1 MLPKRQRHIFY
12 AALLLTLSAV
22 CTTAV
27 ANSSV
32 IALLSEVI
40 SPSKIEATDTL
51 ENNSLKAPTT
61 TANELLKSS
70 ATASAPFFMTIIQG
84 ADEEVNCADNGLTI
98 ARFNLCGDFDDRVI
112 SLSGSYSNV
121 SWYQLGGACS
131 PDVNDDC
138 PNTTVSCYGSP
149 VSTGPTFSLDASA
162 ISSSNGAEFR
172 VVADGQQFFFKV
184 KKSNITQSVVT
195 EDYICGVPGRIQ
207 VTNLSSAYEFSIDS
221 GSGFGPWQGP
231 IFNNLLDG
239 TYIVKARLQN
249 TPDACEYPYEPIVI
263 NAIDLAIEVDFV
275 DADCVGETGSITVTP
290 TAGIGPYKY
299 TLLDDTGSAQEFTP
313 FIPDNPYT
321 FSAVGFGTYTVQVE
335 TQECTGDVLNGIDPP
350 RQSLD
355 TGGNPITIGA
365 GVAALTASAEPNNSF
380 STACGINTVDI
391 TVYTSGGTAPYTYIV
406 NGVGPSSPSYTDSRV
421 ETITTPGTYEFLIT
435 DANGCTITASAN
447 VEELTPP
454 DITVAGVDGTCTNG
468 GSRLEFTIVDAKGFD
483 LEYRADPGNAW
494 SNNPVLSVPPNVTYN
509 NIQVQYSS
517 GAFTCIMDL
526 PDSIT
531 VNGVNGITGT
541 AVKNSDVSCNLGGG
555 TTGGEIE
562 FQGPFT
568 GGSGTGYQYSID
580 GVTFSTNLTY
590 SGLAQGTYTPVIID
604 DSGCRR
610 DLTAIQIFDVDPP
623 TDIAFAQN
631 DINCA
636 AGTSEVILT
645 VTGSAAIATYEIIN
659 PTAFNNGG
667 NNTFVGLNTGTTYE
681 FRATDVNGCSIVE
694 NFTPIVTSSIRARVQ
709 AGGDLRVC
717 TGASDGTGT
726 FLIDGFAN
734 NYTYNINGGPESAP
748 QNDAQVVL
756 PPSGAG
762 TYTITITDADTGC
775 TDTASFDIIEPA
787 SPINLTGTVRDMS
800 CANNNRGRVIAD
812 ATGGW
817 NGYLYTLTYPA
828 ASGVP
833 PVTKTGRT
841 FNNLTHEGNYEL
853 SVVDSEGCTD
863 TFNFSLTAID
873 APAIA
878 LDDAASDFCYVP
890 GTGATIGVTS
900 TAGSAL
906 VATHQYRI
914 NGGSLQASP
923 VFTGLTPGNYTIEV
937 VDGNNCSA
945 PLNVTVRPQLRVNT
959 SIDTEIPCGG
969 APGQIRVQ
977 VSGGY
982 LGSPDSP
989 STPKIYQV
997 SIDGGAFGPTTPF
1010 SANSFLYSVTAGG
1023 TYVFRV
1029 TDNENCVADSSPLV
1043 VDPPQLIAPATAEV
1057 NPVSCGGTD
1066 NGRVIITP
1074 DATSGIPPYEVNFN
1088 GMGWTTQTVYSNL
1101 PVGTYPY
1108 LVRDS
1113 RGCET
1118 PPADAVVALDTTLPP
1133 DATASPLPATCS
1145 AGNIV
1150 EGGIQVTSVA
1160 NGTPNFTFIVRD
1172 NLGTQL
1178 VEVNDV
1184 DPGTDLPLNINDPS
1198 LVPGT
1203 YTLVTLDANGCRD
1216 EDTITI
1222 TTNEV
1227 VITPIDFE
1235 PAITCDD
1242 SAFTYTVQVTPTI
1255 FPTVPTYEIRI
1266 AGQPTFYALN
1276 NSNGPDTH
1284 TFSNTADGIQYGVA
1298 YTVEVLAPNGCIYE
1312 QEIPPID
1319 GFSALDVTASST
1331 AGYCDAF
1338 RNGQIQYSVDG
1349 FNSGDDLL
1357 IELRNNDDGSTITIE
1372 NLTNVTTIPYTNTY
1386 EAVAG
1391 DYQIL
1396 VTNLTDTC
1404 TDAVGIIIDQNLPSI
1419 DILAEEPANCN
1430 AEGQITVQGSGG
1442 SGGPYEFFFATQG
1455 DPEPSAIDPG
1465 WTTNTTFIGP
1475 AATYDVYVRD
1485 NSGVCTS
1492 SAIAT
1497 IIQLD
1502 PDLVP
1507 PTIDVVNQCVVT
1519 ATAFDI
1525 TVSMPGGTDT
1535 PRFTLAGDTQF
1546 GVFNGGTNLWEYTY
1560 QVSSPG
1566 SYIVDV
1572 IDANGCT
1579 SQGTAEVYEFLSA
1592 SGDFSTIPTC
1602 NTADGI
1608 ITMNVIGGSDQFS
1621 YQLQDGG
1628 GADIGAPV
1636 TGDRNA
1642 GILTGVAPGTYQVEV
1657 TDTETGCDFTVD
1669 VQLAAA
1675 TPPII
1680 DGEFKQDISC
1690 EGENDGTIDIILQ
1703 PGSDIDTPIQFI
1715 LNNLD
1720 SGLEHTRNN
1729 TGSFID
1735 LPPAEYQVE
1744 VLTAR
1749 NCSVLSNP
1757 IDIIEPTPF
1766 TISTMAPANFICE
1779 PNANQFSVAT
1789 IIVNGS
1795 GGTPGLIAGQEY
1807 QYSIVGFSNYQYSN
1821 TFEVVDNGSIQ
1832 NITIYAIDD
1841 NGCQASTVVTINPP
1855 STVVPSLSV
1864 ISPLDCR
1871 DDEVVEISATGTN
1884 DFTVITT
1891 GPSGTTIANVN
1902 GTNTTPATIL
1912 LPVAGDYN
1920 FIVRDNS
1927 PFGCDYPMPQHTV
1940 NIPQDPTAVASEGN
1954 PVQCFGD
1961 ANGSIFIEVSDYS
1974 GIYDYRVFEGSDT
1987 TKTTVIT
1994 SGTFDTANF
2003 PDVSGDPARITG
2015 LAAGNYYVEVVS
2027 QAAPYCRADSN
2038 VMTVRSPN
2046 GVLDVQAVETGNVSC
2061 DDNIGKIVATGS
2073 GGWDIAAYEFQ
2084 LRKDDEL
2091 GTSPF
2096 PIEVPYQASNEFENL
2111 THGNYIVEIRDAE
2124 GCTDSF
2130 ALTLDEIPPIVAG
2143 IREPVNLVC
2152 PGGNN
2157 AVLEA
2162 FDIATGNPG
2171 ASGGVA
2177 GAGYKYQLIYLDSPN
2192 TVPITPST
2200 PVGLDERNRSG
2211 LQDGPTFIG
2220 TSGGVISA
2228 GWYAIEV
2235 TSSFSCSF
2243 VTPPYE
2249 VIPPPPIEPRLV
2261 QTRVPGCGGDGE
2273 MRLFIEN
2280 PDPLFTYEYLMYEN
2294 GAPVGTYTAMVGSE
2308 VFPIPGFDGITYQF
2322 DVRKINASNTCDAV
2336 QSNGIT
2342 IRDATGILLTVTQID
2357 DISCDD
2363 QQDGRIESFASG
2375 GIGNEIF
2382 TIYHGNPIDAY
2393 SPDPGAVEVA
2403 SQDFGTFEGLLP
2415 ADDYYIAV
2423 RSGVSGCED
2432 IQGPFVIVNPEPIV
2446 VARTPT
2452 PVSCNGEEDGTILV
2466 EVTSGGEGL
2475 IQFAIG
2481 PNFDEFF
2488 SDSANPGTYVFD
2500 ELAAGTYE
2508 ILIQDDAGCVQR
2520 RFVEVTEPDE
2530 LQITGLQ
2537 TTPELCIDA
2546 SDGTVIFNIQGGTPF
2561 NDPMVSAT
2569 PYYEYKLEMNSPIDE
2584 TGTGVFAPY
2593 DGQAIQNLQGGA
2605 TYVLYIQDANLCPA
2619 ADVFDVGV
2627 GVDLA
2632 ADPLVQ
2638 YGCEGMFPNS
2648 TASVLMQ
2655 DSSVLPELLYY
2666 LEDMNAVGPPLTIQ
2680 EMIDQ
2685 ADTQSTWGD
2694 LPSSEYT
2701 AHIFHSNGC
2710 SNSVQF
2716 EIEQYDP
2723 LILTAEKTDVNEVT
2737 ATASGGYGEYE
2748 FFFQGVSQ
2756 GADNVYL
2763 TNMDTTVEVRVV
2775 DAQGCEATVAIP
2787 FEFTGM
2793 LEIPNFFTPDGDGM
2807 NDEWVIQNREL
2818 FPNIEVKIYDRYGRV
2833 VAELDQLTNWDGT
2846 YESKD
2851 LPSGDYWYVV
2861 NQNDAR
2867 NTRFV
2872 GHFTLYR

>member
-1 MLPKRQRHIFY
+1 MLPKRQRHFFY
-12 AALLLTLSAV
+12 AALLLILSVV

-40 SPSKIEATDTL
+40 SPLNIDTSL
-51 ENNSLKAPTT
+51 PIDNNSEKTATILKNKTLNGS
-61 TANELLKSS
+61 TA
-70 ATASAPFFMTIIQG
+70 ASAPFFMTIIQG

-121 SWYQLGGACS
+121 DWYQLGGACT

-138 PNTTVSCYGSP
+138 PNTTVSCYGTAITS
-149 VSTGPTFSLDASA
+149 GPTFNLDAST
-162 ISSSNGAEFR
+162 ISSANGGEFR

-184 KKSNITQSVVT
+184 KKSTITQSVVT

-231 IFNNLLDG
+231 IFNDLLDG

-263 NAIDLAIEVDFV
+263 SAIDLTIGATFV
-275 DADCVGETGSITVTP
+275 DATCVGQTGSITVMP

-299 TLLDDTGSAQEFTP
+299 TLLDDTGTAQEFTP

-321 FSAVGFGTYTVQVE
+321 FTAVGFGTYTVQVE
-335 TQECTGDVLNGIDPP
+335 TQQCTGDPLNGIDPP

-355 TGGNPITIGA
+355 TSGNPLTIGS
-365 GVAALTASAEPNNSF
+365 GVVALTASAEPNNSF
-380 STACGINTVDI
+380 STACGISTVDI
-391 TVYTSGGTAPYTYIV
+391 TVFTSGGTAPYTYIV
-406 NGVGPSSPSYTDSRV
+406 NGAGPASASYTTSRV
-421 ETITTPGTYEFLIT
+421 ETINAPGTYDFLIT

-483 LEYRADPGNAW
+483 LEYRADPGDPF
-494 SNNPVLSVPPNVTYN
+494 STNPVLSVPAGTYSP
-509 NIQVQYSS
+509 IQVQYSS
-517 GAFTCIMDL
+517 GSFSCIMNI
-526 PDSIT
+526 DSNNDGTADSVT
-531 VNGVNGITGT
+531 VTGVNGITGT
-541 AVKNSDVSCNLGGG
+541 AVKNADVTCNFGGG

-568 GGSGTGYQYSID
+568 GGSGTGYQFSID

-610 DLTAIQIFDVDPP
+610 DLTAITIENIDPP

-631 DINCA
+631 NINCA

-645 VTGSAAIATYEIIN
+645 VTGSAPVATYEIIN
-659 PTAFNNGG
+659 PITVNNGG

-681 FRATDVNGCSIVE
+681 FRATDVNGCSIIE
-694 NFTPIVTSSIRARVQ
+694 SFTPIVTSTIRARVQ
-709 AGGDLRVC
+709 SGGDLRVC
-717 TGASDGTGT
+717 TGASDGSGT

-734 NYTYNINGGPESAP
+734 NYTYNINGAPESAP
-748 QNDAQVVL
+748 QNDPQVVL
-756 PPSGAG
+756 PPSGVG

-775 TDTASFDIIEPA
+775 TDTASFDISEPA
-787 SPINLTGTVRDMS
+787 SPISLTGTVRDMS
-800 CANNNRGRVIAD
+800 CANNNVGRVIAD
-812 ATGGW
+812 ASGGW
-817 NGYLYTLTYPA
+817 NGYLYTLNYPT

-833 PVTKTGRT
+833 PRTQTGRT
-841 FNNLTHEGNYEL
+841 FNNLTHAGDYTL

-863 TFNFSLTAID
+863 TFMFPLT
-873 APAIA
+873 PVTPPTIA
-878 LDDAASDFCYVP
+878 LDDATSDFCYVP

-906 VATHQYRI
+906 IATHQYRI
-914 NGGSLQASP
+914 NGGSLQGSP
-923 VFTGLTPGNYTIEV
+923 VFTGLAPGNYTIEV
-937 VDGNNCSA
+937 VDANNCSA
-945 PLNVTVRPQLRVNT
+945 AINVTIRPQLRVNT
-959 SIDTEIPCGG
+959 SIDNDIPCGG

-977 VSGGY
+977 VTGGY
-982 LGSPDSP
+982 LSSPDSP
-989 STPKIYQV
+989 TTPKIYQV
-997 SIDGGAFGPTTPF
+997 SVDGGAFGPTSPF

-1029 TDNENCVADSSPLV
+1029 TDNENCVSESSALV
-1043 VDPPQLIAPATAEV
+1043 VDPPQMIAPATAEV

-1066 NGRVIITP
+1066 NGRVVITP
-1074 DATSGIPPYEVNFN
+1074 DATSGIPPYEINFN
-1088 GMGWTTQTVYSNL
+1088 GMGFTTQTVYSNL
-1101 PVGTYPY
+1101 PVGTYSY
-1108 LVRDS
+1108 VVRDS

-1118 PPADAVVALDTTLPP
+1118 PPADAIVDLDTTPAP
-1133 DATASPLPATCS
+1133 DANVTEIQATCS
-1145 AGNIV
+1145 ATV
-1150 EGGIQVTSVA
+1150 VSGGVSVTSIS
-1160 NGTPNFTFIVRD
+1160 NGTANFTIILED
-1172 NLGTQL
+1172 NLGNELFTF
-1178 VEVNDV
+1178 NDV
-1184 DPGTDLPLNINDPS
+1184 DPGTDLPLNITDPT
-1198 LVPGT
+1198 LVPGN
-1203 YTLVTLDANGCRD
+1203 YSIITLDANGCRD
-1216 EDTITI
+1216 EDQVTITQ
-1222 TTNEV
+1222 TTIDV
-1227 VITPIDFE
+1227 VPL
-1235 PAITCDD
+1235 P
-1242 SAFTYTVQVTPTI
+1242 VTPVCSATG
-1255 FPTVPTYEIRI
+1255 FSETVDIVGGIGPFLIRLENDP
-1266 AGQPTFYALN
+1266 AAPVAPN
-1276 NSNGPDTH
+1276 VSPRRH
-1284 TFSNTADGIQYGVA
+1284 TFTGLEYGVT
-1298 YTVEVLAPNGCIYE
+1298 YTVEVTDTATGCVYLD
-1312 QEIPPID
+1312 EIPPVE
-1319 GFSALDVTASST
+1319 GPSPLDVTATST
-1331 AGYCDAF
+1331 TGYCDAF
-1338 RNGQIQYSVDG
+1338 RNGQIEYTVSG
-1349 FNSGDDLL
+1349 FASGDDLL
-1357 IELRNNDDGSTITIE
+1357 IELLNNVDGTRITLE
-1372 NLTNVTTIPYTNTY
+1372 SLTNVTTIPYMNVYQTRP
-1386 EAVAG
+1386 G
-1391 DYQIL
+1391 DYQVI
-1396 VTNLTDTC
+1396 VTNLTDDC
-1404 TDAVGIIIDQNLPSI
+1404 NDAVGIIIDQNLPSI

-1442 SGGPYEFFFATQG
+1442 SGGPYEFFYANAG
-1455 DPEPSAIDPG
+1455 DPEPAAGDPA
-1465 WTTNTTFIGP
+1465 WTTNTTFIGL
-1475 AATYDVYVRD
+1475 AATYDIYVRD
-1485 NSGVCTS
+1485 NSGICTS

-1507 PTIDVVNQCVVT
+1507 PTINVVNQCVVT

-1525 TVSMPGGTDT
+1525 TVTMPANTDT

-1546 GVFNGGTNLWEYTY
+1546 GTRATTSDPWEYTY

-1566 SYIVDV
+1566 TYVVDV

-1602 NTADGI
+1602 NTATGV
-1608 ITMNVIGGSDQFS
+1608 ITLNVIGGSDQFS

-1628 GADIGAPV
+1628 GTNIGAAV

-1657 TDTETGCDFTVD
+1657 TDTETGCDFTVS
-1669 VQLAAA
+1669 VQLEAA
-1675 TPPII
+1675 TPPVI
-1680 DGEFKQDISC
+1680 DGEFKEDISC
-1690 EGENDGTIDIILQ
+1690 ENEDDGTIDIILL

-1720 SGLEHTRNN
+1720 AGTEHTRNF
-1729 TGSFID
+1729 TGSFTG

-1744 VLTAR
+1744 VLTVR

-1757 IDIIEPTPF
+1757 IDIVEPSNF
-1766 TISTMAPANFICE
+1766 TISASAPDFICE
-1779 PNANQFSVAT
+1779 PSANQFSLTT
-1789 IIVNGS
+1789 ITANGS

-1821 TFEVVDNGSIQ
+1821 TFEVVDNGSVQ
-1832 NITIYAIDD
+1832 NITIYAIDN

-1855 STVVPSLSV
+1855 STVVPSLLV
-1864 ISPLDCR
+1864 VSPLDCR
-1871 DDEVVEISATGTN
+1871 DDEEIEISVTGTN

-1891 GPSGTTIANVN
+1891 GPSGTTVADVN
-1902 GTNTTPATIL
+1902 GTDTTPATIL
-1912 LPVAGDYN
+1912 LPDAGDYS

-1927 PFGCDYPMPQHTV
+1927 PDGCDYPLPQHTV
-1940 NIPQDPTAVASEGN
+1940 NIPLNPTAVATEGN

-1961 ANGSIFIEVSDYS
+1961 NNGSIFIEVTDYT
-1974 GIYDYRVFEGSDT
+1974 GIYEINVYEGSDA
-1987 TKTTVIT
+1987 TKSTVMAND
-1994 SGTFDTANF
+1994 TFDTANF
-2003 PDVSGDPARITG
+2003 PDAGGDEARITG
-2015 LAAGNYYVEVVS
+2015 LEAGNYYVEVIS
-2027 QAAPYCRADSN
+2027 QAAPYCSTDSN
-2038 VMTVRSPN
+2038 VITVGSPN

-2073 GGWDIAAYEFQ
+2073 GGWDTAAYEYQ

-2091 GTSPF
+2091 GTLPF
-2096 PIEVPYQASNEFENL
+2096 PVEVAYQANNEFENL
-2111 THGNYIVEIRDAE
+2111 THGNYIVEIRDVE
-2124 GCTDSF
+2124 GCTDAF
-2130 ALTLDEIPPIVAG
+2130 PITLDEIPPIVAG
-2143 IREPVNLVC
+2143 IREPQNLVC

-2162 FDIATGNPG
+2162 FDIVTGNPG
-2171 ASGGVA
+2171 ASGGVP
-2177 GAGYKYQLIYLDSPN
+2177 GAGYKYQLIYLDSDN
-2192 TVPITPST
+2192 I
-2200 PVGLDERNRSG
+2200 LDERNRSG
-2211 LQDGPTFIG
+2211 IQDSPTFTG

-2228 GWYAIEV
+2228 GWYAIEI
-2235 TSSFSCSF
+2235 TSSFNCSF
-2243 VTPPYE
+2243 VTPTYE
-2249 VIPPPPIEPRLV
+2249 VVPPPAIEPKLV
-2261 QTRVPGCGGDGE
+2261 QTRVPGCGGSGE
-2273 MRLFIEN
+2273 MRLFVEN
-2280 PDPLFTYEYLMYEN
+2280 PDPLFTYEYLQYEN
-2294 GAPVGTYTAMVGSE
+2294 GVAVGTYTDMVGSE

-2322 DVRKINASNTCDAV
+2322 DVRKKNAANTCSAV

-2342 IRDATGILLTVTQID
+2342 IRDATGIVLVVNQVD
-2357 DISCDD
+2357 DISCDS

-2375 GIGNEIF
+2375 GIGNDTF
-2382 TIYHGNPIDAY
+2382 TLYHGDPMDAY
-2393 SPDPGAVEVA
+2393 SPVPGATVVV

-2415 ADDYYIAV
+2415 ANDYYIAV
-2423 RSGVSGCED
+2423 RSGSSGCQE
-2432 IQGPFVIVNPEPIV
+2432 IQGPFTILNPDPIV
-2446 VARTPT
+2446 VAPTPT

-2466 EVTSGGEGL
+2466 AVTSGGEGL
-2475 IQFAIG
+2475 IQFAIE

-2488 SDSANPGTYVFD
+2488 SDPATPGSYVFD
-2500 ELAAGTYE
+2500 ELMAGTYE
-2508 ILIQDDAGCVQR
+2508 ILVQDLAGCIERIQ
-2520 RFVEVTEPDE
+2520 VEVTEPDE

-2537 TTPELCIDA
+2537 TSPELCINA
-2546 SDGTVIFNIQGGTPF
+2546 NDGTVIFNIQGGTPF
-2561 NDPMVSAT
+2561 NDPMISPT
-2569 PYYEYKLEMNSPIDE
+2569 PYYEYKLEMNTPIDE

-2593 DGQAIQNLQGGA
+2593 DGQALQNLQGGA
-2605 TYVLYIQDANLCPA
+2605 TYVLYIQDANGCPD
-2619 ADVFDVGV
+2619 ADIFNVGV

-2648 TASVLMQ
+2648 TASVVLQ
-2655 DSSVLPELLYY
+2655 DDSVLPELLYY
-2666 LEDMNAVGPPLTIQ
+2666 LEDMNAAPLTTE
-2680 EMIDQ
+2680 EMIEQ
-2685 ADTQSTWGD
+2685 ADTQSSWGD
-2694 LPSSEYT
+2694 LPASQYT

-2710 SNSVQF
+2710 SNSVTF

-2723 LILTAEKTDVNEVT
+2723 LTLTAEKTDVNEVT
-2737 ATASGGYGEYE
+2737 AMAQGGYGEYE
-2748 FFFQGVSQ
+2748 YFFQGVSQ
-2756 GADNVYL
+2756 GEDNIYL

-2775 DAQGCEATVAIP
+2775 DARGCEATVVIP

-2807 NDEWVIQNREL
+2807 NDEWVIQNRDL

-2833 VAELDQLTNWDGT
+2833 VAVLDQLTNWDGT

-2851 LPSGDYWYVV
+2851 LPTGDYWYVV

-2867 NTRFV
+2867 STRFV